1 MLITGDRLM
10 DSTWSPQR
18 LARWIGILVLISVV
32 FGAFGEMYVPDLMI
46 VAHDPAATSNNVLH
60 HQTLFRLGLASY
72 TVEGL
77 CDAALTALLYLLLRP
92 AGRELA
98 LIALL
103 LRIVSTAAFAASE
116 FFYFAALSVLR
127 ADYLTA
133 FPHQQISGLALF
145 LLRIY
150 GSTGSIPT
158 LFYGVAWI
166 LLGWLMFSSGY
177 LPRWLGALLAFAGAS
192 MATGMFLIIAA
203 PMYASSFFLLPM
215 IAGMVSLALWLLVK
229 GVDIPN
235 WQKRALAMQP
245 QLPGG

>member
-1 MLITGDRLM
+1 MEP
-10 DSTWSPQR
+10 SWSPQF
-18 LARWIGILVLISVV
+18 LARWIGVLVLISVV
-32 FGAFGEMYVPDLMI
+32 FGAFGEMYVPDLVI

-72 TVEGL
+72 AIEGL

-98 LIALL
+98 LVALL

-116 FFYFAALSVLR
+116 FFYFAALSLLR

-133 FPHQQISGLALF
+133 FPPDQIKGLALLF
-145 LLRIY
+145 LRLY
-150 GSTGSIPT
+150 ASSGSIPT

-166 LLGWLMFSSGY
+166 LLGRLMFTSGY

-192 MATGMFLIIAA
+192 MATGMLLIIAA
-203 PMYASSFFLLPM
+203 PAYASSFFLLPM
-215 IAGMVSLALWLLVK
+215 IAGMVALALWMLVK

-235 WQKRALAMQP
+235 WQKQRLAMQS
-245 QLPGG
+245 QLAGG